1 MARRAKN
8 SLSPLYMQ
16 LLKGLL
22 FLLIGIA
29 LIVQPWLEGISW
41 LGWLMVAVAVLVA
54 AATAVRLVNA
64 ARMQKKVIAQFDCG
78 DAVYENGLKIGGVLY
93 DFSTFGAQLSGA
105 DCDGEKLR
113 FQYSFY
119 ARRGG
124 RTGEIV
130 SIPIGEG
137 EADKAQE
144 VLARLGLPGIE
155 EPAEAQD
162 EQAGEAQPEET
173 ALPGPE
179 SREE

>member
-1 MARRAKN
+1 MAKKAKN

-29 LIVQPWLEGISW
+29 LIVQPWLTGVSW
-41 LGWLMVAVAVLVA
+41 LGWLMVAVTVLIA
-54 AATAVRLVNA
+54 LATAVRLVNA
-64 ARMQKKVIAQFDCG
+64 ARMQKKVIARFDCG

-105 DCDGEKLR
+105 DCDGERLR

-130 SIPIGEG
+130 SIPVGTG

-144 VLARLGLPGIE
+144 VLARLGLPAIE
-155 EPAEAQD
+155 EP
-162 EQAGEAQPEET
+162 EQKEPAGEAQPEEA
-173 ALPGPE
+173 ALPEPE

>member
-1 MARRAKN
+1 MAKKAKN

-29 LIVQPWLEGISW
+29 LIVQPWLTGVSW
-41 LGWLMVAVAVLVA
+41 LGWLMVAVTVLIA
-54 AATAVRLVNA
+54 LATAVRLVNA
-64 ARMQKKVIAQFDCG
+64 ARMQKKVIARFDCG

-105 DCDGEKLR
+105 DCDGERLR

-130 SIPIGEG
+130 SIPVGTG

-144 VLARLGLPGIE
+144 VLARLGLSAIE
-155 EPAEAQD
+155 EP
-162 EQAGEAQPEET
+162 EQKEPAGEEQPEEA
-173 ALPGPE
+173 ALPEPE